1 MNNKKIERM
10 KRREKWK
17 KMSEPNEERKGISHS
32 EDKKSRK
39 EQTNDIF
46 SNILLFPFLLPVHF
60 LLSFIPSISFF
71 YTPDL
76 YYLH

>member
-1 MNNKKIERM
+1 
-10 KRREKWK
+10 
-17 KMSEPNEERKGISHS
+17 MSEPNEERKGISLS

-71 YTPDL
+71 IHQTCIIYISYVFRKLL
-76 YYLH
+76 YDIYKS